1 MAGNIVV
8 TFHHLE
14 ASVRPIS
21 NKSPVPKVKFDI
33 LKYFEQLKVWGYENF
48 HYRFL
53 NEKFCGILSNIEIDK
68 SAYVVRLVFIV
79 ADAEADDPC
88 VRDLQ
93 TNKPRLLKRNHTEAA
108 EKRVHIVIKVDKKNP
123 TLAQFAAEYERG
135 VTARIFINTLNYFTN
150 HARSDDA
157 KKTTF
162 FVGEHPTKRDQDGNP
177 EALGYR
183 LKFEYKSEFSEEIIE
198 AFAKGNIK
206 HIDFYRPA
214 KINHQFD
221 NQGKFQQDALK
232 ISLKVG
238 VNVVPSTAKTIQQKT
253 AAIIQSFNNLIGQH
267 SDLKGTVFKINF
279 TDANGAN
286 RFAEYDS
293 DDEEFTLVKKKFLD
307 EKLRQPMS
315 DKVILNRAL
324 CDRMESNI

>member
-1 MAGNIVV
+1 MSGNIVV
-8 TFHHLE
+8 TFHNMVANL
-14 ASVRPIS
+14 RPIS

-33 LKYFEQLKVWGYENF
+33 LKYFEQLKTWGYENF

-88 VRDLQ
+88 VRDLK
-93 TNKPRLLKRNHTEAA
+93 TNKPRLLKRTKTEAA

-135 VTARIFINTLNYFTN
+135 VTARVFNNTLNYFTN
-150 HARSDDA
+150 HARADDT
-157 KKTTF
+157 KKSYF
-162 FVGEHPTKRDQDGNP
+162 FGDHPTKRDNSGNP
-177 EALGYR
+177 EKLGYR
-183 LKFEYKSEFSEEIIE
+183 LKFEYQSEFSEEIID
-198 AFAKGNIK
+198 AFVKGNIK
-206 HIDFYRPA
+206 HVEFYRPA
-214 KINHQFD
+214 KINPQFD

-238 VNVVPSTAKTIQQKT
+238 VNVVPSTATTFKQKT
-253 AAIIQSFNNLIGQH
+253 DAIIQSFNNLIGQH
-267 SDLKGTVFKINF
+267 TDLKGTVFKINF
-279 TDANGAN
+279 TDSNGTN

-293 DDEEFTLVKKKFLD
+293 DVQEFTLVKKKFLD
-307 EKLRQPMS
+307 EKLRQPMT
-315 DKVILNRAL
+315 DKVILNRLL
-324 CDRMESNI
+324 CDRMQANI